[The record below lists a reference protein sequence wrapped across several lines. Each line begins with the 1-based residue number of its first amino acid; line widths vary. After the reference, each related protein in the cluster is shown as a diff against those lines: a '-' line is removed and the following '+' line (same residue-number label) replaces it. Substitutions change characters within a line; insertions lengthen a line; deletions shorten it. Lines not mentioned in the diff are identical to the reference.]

1 MKDDINVELKMMD
14 SNVRKLMEV
23 TQDRFVI
30 GGGFTP
36 RLLTSFG
43 LVTHRAN
50 PFCGCV

>member
-1 MKDDINVELKMMD
+1 MKDGINMDLTMMD
-14 SNVRKLMEV
+14 NVRRLMEV

-43 LVTHRAN
+43 LVTHCVKLH
-50 PFCGCV
+50 CGYV